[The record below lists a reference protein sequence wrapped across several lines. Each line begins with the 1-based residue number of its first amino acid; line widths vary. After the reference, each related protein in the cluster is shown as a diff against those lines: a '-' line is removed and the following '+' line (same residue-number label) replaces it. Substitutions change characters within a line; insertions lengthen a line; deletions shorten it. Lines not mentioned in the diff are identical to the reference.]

1 MHIMP
6 TNHRPDLVMV
16 RGAGSFLFDREGRR
30 YLDFVQGWA
39 VNALGHCPEEIAAA
53 LSAQCR
59 TLLTPS
65 PAYHND
71 AAGALAERLAQA
83 AGLDYVFLASSGA
96 EANECAVKLA
106 RKWGRTQKRG
116 AHEIITTTGS
126 FHGRTLA
133 LMSASGKPGWD
144 DMFPPRMEG
153 FVKVPYGDIDAMRAA
168 VTPRTAA
175 ILVEPI
181 QGEAGVIVP
190 PMGYLRALRALAD
203 ETGTLLVFD
212 EVQTGMGRTGT
223 LFRFETEGARPD
235 VLVLGKGL
243 GGGVPLAAVVASRA
257 ASRLEPGE
265 HGGTYAGNAGMAAVG
280 NAVFDVVAQPTFL
293 AGVRQRAELLR
304 STLEQL
310 RQSRPDRFAEV
321 RGAGLLVAIGLVE
334 PEAERI
340 AERAREH
347 GLLVNA
353 PRPNTLRLMPSLRVS
368 AAEIAEMGTL
378 LALASS

>member
-71 AAGALAERLAQA
+71 AAGALAERLAKA

-106 RKWGRTQKRG
+106 RKWGLTQKRG
-116 AHEIITTTGS
+116 AHEIVTTTGS
-126 FHGRTLA
+126 FHGRTLT

-168 VTPRTAA
+168 VTARTAA

-223 LFRFETEGARPD
+223 LFRFQAEDARPD

-310 RQSRPDRFAEV
+310 RQSRPDRVAEV

-334 PEAERI
+334 PVAERI
-340 AERAREH
+340 AERARER

-368 AAEIAEMGTL
+368 ATEIAEMGTL
-378 LALASS
+378 LALALS

>member
-71 AAGALAERLAQA
+71 AAGALAERLAKA

-116 AHEIITTTGS
+116 AHEIVTTTGS
-126 FHGRTLA
+126 FHGRTLT

-168 VTPRTAA
+168 VTARTAA

-223 LFRFETEGARPD
+223 LFRFQAEDARPD

-310 RQSRPDRFAEV
+310 RQSRPDRVAEV

-334 PEAERI
+334 PVAERI
-340 AERAREH
+340 AERARER

-368 AAEIAEMGTL
+368 ATEIAEMGTL
-378 LALASS
+378 LALALS